1 MPRTASWY
9 ADSRMGTVT
18 VTYTDPN
25 PWDVIY
31 FEGEPAPGRARI
43 HGGGI
48 GRKVDRKSGSGSDG
62 LSLTDKG
69 LDPKDV
75 EIELLLWT
83 DAMLREWD
91 KLLPRILPTKLSKK
105 DIVSVFYPSL
115 NQIGFNRAYVE
126 HIDALKP
133 GPVIQTWITMIKL
146 IDARI
151 PIGGGSKTVIKASP
165 LPAAAKPAAAGVS
178 PQGAAAIVENLGNF
192 NLEAVNSPA
201 LTTAAKP

>member
-1 MPRTASWY
+1 
-9 ADSRMGTVT
+9 MGTVT

-31 FEGEPAPGRARI
+31 LEGEPAPGRARI

-48 GRKVDRKSGSGSDG
+48 GRKIDRKGGAGSDS

-83 DAMLREWD
+83 DAQLREWD
-91 KLLPRILPTKLSKK
+91 KLLPRIMPVRLSKK
-105 DIVSVFYPSL
+105 DIISVFYPAL

-133 GPVIQTWITMIKL
+133 GSVVQTWTTMIKL

-151 PIGGGSKTVIKASP
+151 PIGGGGSKTVIKAP
-165 LPAAAKPAAAGVS
+165 ALPAAAKPTSSGVT
-178 PQGAAAIVENLGNF
+178 PEGARAIVASLGDLS
-192 NLEAVNSPA
+192 LEAVNSPA